1 MKNLFLLLSILI
13 LKSSAIYGQSKSEL
27 EKQNQEV
34 LSNYNV
40 SKNVAYG
47 ADTEQIMDIYVAKES
62 SINNNKNLTVVFMH
76 GGGWYMSDKQDVQ
89 RYIQPYLIKG
99 INVINLNYRLKRG
112 VAIASEDLTEAL
124 NIIQRNNEKYLLN
137 LKRIVLS
144 GFSSGGHIAALV
156 GLSANNKTY
165 KPKLNKAIK
174 IAGII
179 DFSGPTDHLDIV
191 EKRFIDW
198 KFQISKELN
207 STDIGNAMFP
217 DDGYAPKESIIKYE
231 PISYFD
237 KNDPPFFLWHGGNDD
252 QVFPSTFENFIKL
265 LNQNRTKNEIM
276 FNQNAG
282 HSPKSGELKE
292 AYDQIFIFLDKL

>member
-27 EKQNQEV
+27 DKQNQEV

-76 GGGWYMSDKQDVQ
+76 GGGWYLSDKQDVQ

-112 VAIASEDLTEAL
+112 VATASEDLTEAL
-124 NIIQRNNEKYLLN
+124 NFIQRNNEKYLLN

-165 KPKLNKAIK
+165 NPKLNKAIK

-179 DFSGPTDHLDIV
+179 DFSGPTDHLDVV

-217 DDGYAPKESIIKYE
+217 YDGYAPKDSIIQYE
-231 PISYFD
+231 PIKYFD
-237 KNDPPFFLWHGGNDD
+237 KNDPPFFLWYGGKDD
-252 QVFPSTFENFIKL
+252 QVFPSTFEDFNKQLYQNNSKNKILFI
-265 LNQNRTKNEIM
+265 QNG
-276 FNQNAG
+276 G
-282 HSPKSGELKE
+282 HSPKSNELKE
-292 AYDQIFIFLDKL
+292 AYDQIFIFLEKL

>member
-1 MKNLFLLLSILI
+1 MKNLFLILSFLI
-13 LKSSAIYGQSKSEL
+13 MKSSNINGQAKSDL
-27 EKQNQEV
+27 EKQIQEALANYSV
-34 LSNYNV
+34 L
-40 SKNVAYG
+40 KNIPYG
-47 ADTEQIMDIYVAKES
+47 VDAEQIMDIYVSKES
-62 SINNNKNLTVVFMH
+62 SNNSDKNFTVVFLH
-76 GGGWYMSDKQDVQ
+76 GGGWYLSDKQDVQ
-89 RYIQPYLIKG
+89 RYIQPYLLKG
-99 INVINLNYRLKRG
+99 MNVINLNYRLKRG
-112 VAIASEDLTEAL
+112 VATASVDLTEAL
-124 NIIQRNNEKYLLN
+124 NFIQKNNGKYSLN
-137 LKRIVLS
+137 LKRVVLS

-156 GLSANNKTY
+156 GVSANNKTY
-165 KPKLNKAIK
+165 KPSLNKTIK
-174 IAGII
+174 IIGIV
-179 DFSGPTDHLDIV
+179 DFSGPTDQRDIV

-198 KFQISKELN
+198 KLQINKEIS